1 MRDVVSKMTKDEYS
15 TLDWVLHNDG
25 AVPADRFFDD
35 PTVDGRIEQ
44 LGRYDFV
51 TLDDAGLHI
60 TELGRAALV
69 EYQLLQKERFHS
81 LCWEVVRFIIPVVI
95 SIISLVLSLLSYFSK

>member
-1 MRDVVSKMTKDEYS
+1 MRDIISKMTKAEYS
-15 TLDWVLHNDG
+15 TLDWVLNNDG

-44 LGRYDFV
+44 LSRYDFV
-51 TLDDAGLHI
+51 IFDDSGLHI

-69 EYQLLQKERFHS
+69 EYQLLQKERFRS

-95 SIISLVLSLLSYFSK
+95 SIISLVLSLLSYCSK